1 MAQSNLILL
10 NVQDISLDA
19 ENPRIKQYLEYYDP
33 NSLTSEQ
40 IALALSDSSDSDAIT
55 TYRALRESIKT
66 SQGIIHPVLVNHES
80 TGKYVVIE
88 GNTRVQIYRE
98 FLSSGAK
105 GDWTK
110 IMALV
115 YEDLSEMDK
124 HAIRLQSHLV
134 GPRDWNPYSKAKYIY
149 KLSEIEHLP
158 MNQIVAMCGGKES
171 EIKQLIQAYEYMER
185 YYRPYAL
192 QNGYD
197 YETQQFSKFREY
209 QNSRI
214 KNSVLRKGFQENEFA
229 KWVAEGNVDKAQ
241 GVRSIPAIMQNEEAL
256 KVFLKHNISAAEKV
270 IHAAELMTS
279 DLSEYP
285 YEKLAKEF
293 RIKLEELSATEVDNL
308 ANDSTYAEKREELE
322 LVKNKL
328 DFIISM
334 MYNME
339 H

>member
-1 MAQSNLILL
+1 MAQSKLTFL
-10 NVQDISLDA
+10 NVQDIYLDA
-19 ENPRIKQYLEYYDP
+19 ENPRIKQYLEYYD
-33 NSLTSEQ
+33 SSTLTSEQ

-55 TYRALRESIKT
+55 TYRALKESIKT
-66 SQGIIHPVLVNHES
+66 SGGIIHPILVNKEES
-80 TGKYVVIE
+80 GKYVVIE

-105 GDWTK
+105 GDWTT
-110 IMALV
+110 IPALV
-115 YEDLSEMDK
+115 YEELPEIDK

-134 GPRDWNPYSKAKYIY
+134 GPRDWNPYSKAKYLY
-149 KLSEIEHLP
+149 RLSEIEHLP
-158 MNQIVAMCGGKES
+158 MNAIVSMCGGKES

-185 YYRPYAL
+185 YYRPYVT
-192 QNGYD
+192 QHGYD

-214 KNSVLRKGFQENEFA
+214 QNSVIRKGYPENEFA

-241 GVRSIPAIMQNEEAL
+241 GVRSLPAIMQNEDAH
-256 KVFLKHNISAAEKV
+256 KVFLKENITAAEKV

-293 RIKLEELSATEVDNL
+293 RIKLEDLSLTEVEHL
-308 ANDSTYAEKREELE
+308 AKDPTYGEKREELE

-328 DFIISM
+328 DFVLDRM
-334 MYNME
+334 HGME
-339 H
+339 D

>member
-33 NSLTSEQ
+33 DSLTSEQ

-134 GPRDWNPYSKAKYIY
+134 GPR
-149 KLSEIEHLP
+149 
-158 MNQIVAMCGGKES
+158 
-171 EIKQLIQAYEYMER
+171 
-185 YYRPYAL
+185 
-192 QNGYD
+192 
-197 YETQQFSKFREY
+197 
-209 QNSRI
+209 
-214 KNSVLRKGFQENEFA
+214 
-229 KWVAEGNVDKAQ
+229 
-241 GVRSIPAIMQNEEAL
+241 
-256 KVFLKHNISAAEKV
+256 VF
-270 IHAAELMTS
+270 
-279 DLSEYP
+279 
-285 YEKLAKEF
+285 
-293 RIKLEELSATEVDNL
+293 
-308 ANDSTYAEKREELE
+308 
-322 LVKNKL
+322 
-328 DFIISM
+328 
-334 MYNME
+334 
-339 H
+339 